1 MVMPHPGDGCGMDA
15 MPLRITE
22 LKPVTMCMMSSNCFI
37 LIDSVDCAVDM
48 LQVMP
53 CANHQGDTIVR
64 VGRYVSDVYK
74 GRHDLVN
81 ILRPQ
86 SIAVAGG
93 RLLVLSSS
101 RDSSYLAVLSLDPR
115 NDSLIP
121 VATAGLPFR
130 SQIVQATPCGRKVT
144 VAGVNQSGYDI
155 RILRSPEGID
165 NIAAAIPTSC
175 HYHVPQQ
182 AERIQSSDPVGVGLT
197 AVAVTVVFFALMCI
211 ALILKGYG
219 SAIRKVQDKKAA
231 KAKAQETGSAA
242 PVESSAEGD
251 TPGDVY
257 AAIAA
262 AIYLYD
268 EELHDEEDNIITI
281 QKVERAWTPWNA
293 KYYNMNHY
301 FNNKKR

>member
-1 MVMPHPGDGCGMDA
+1 
-15 MPLRITE
+15 MPLRVTE
-22 LKPVTMCMMSSNCFI
+22 LKPVTMCMLSNHSFV

-48 LQVMP
+48 LQVQP
-53 CANHQGDTIVR
+53 CANRQGDTIIR
-64 VGRYVSDVYK
+64 LGRFVADVYK
-74 GRHDLVN
+74 GRHDLN
-81 ILRPQ
+81 KILRPQ
-86 SIAVAGG
+86 TIAVAGG
-93 RLLVLSSS
+93 RLLVLNSS
-101 RDSSYLAVLSLDPR
+101 RDSSYLAVLNLTPC
-115 NDSLIP
+115 NDSLKC
-121 VATAGLPFR
+121 VAAVGMPFR
-130 SQIVQATPCGRKVT
+130 SQVVETTPCGRKVI
-144 VAGVNQSGYDI
+144 VAGVNQTGYDI

-165 NIAAAIPTSC
+165 NIADAEITNC

-182 AERIQSSDPVGVGLT
+182 SERIQASDPIGVGLT
-197 AVAVTVVFFALMCI
+197 AVAVVVVFCALMSI

-219 SAIRKVQDKKAA
+219 SAIRKVQEKKAA
-231 KAKAQETGSAA
+231 KAKQLEAGNSAA
-242 PVESSAEGD
+242 AVASTGDTAD

-301 FNNKKR
+301 FNNKQR